1 MKSMFK
7 LPFVAVAFAMAIPFS
22 QAEDAA
28 TPPPPL
34 PPPPPGEHGPGP
46 GGPGHGPRGDR
57 FKMMVEKLNLT
68 EDQKTKIK
76 PIMEEEMKAMAAV
89 RDDESL
95 GKAARREKIMEIVK
109 RTRDQIRP
117 LLTPEQQKTLDEM
130 KERGYA
136 GPHKEKAKE
145 KAKD

>member
-7 LPFVAVAFAMAIPFS
+7 LPLVAVAFAMAIPFS

-28 TPPPPL
+28 TPPP

-95 GKAARREKIMEIVK
+95 AKGARREKIIEIIK

-130 KERGYA
+130 KERGQG
-136 GPHKEKAKE
+136 GPRKEKAKE
-145 KAKD
+145 KAKE